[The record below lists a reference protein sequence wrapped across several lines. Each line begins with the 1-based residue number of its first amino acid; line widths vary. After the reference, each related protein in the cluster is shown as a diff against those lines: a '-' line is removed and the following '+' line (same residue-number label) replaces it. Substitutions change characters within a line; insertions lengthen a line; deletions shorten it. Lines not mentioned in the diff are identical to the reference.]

1 MHIVQLIPSLNEGGT
16 ERGVVDLN
24 RELVCRGIQN
34 TVISVGGKWVSQIE
48 KEGGRHIACDVKSK
62 NPLTFPLRV
71 LKLRAILRELKPD
84 ILHVRSRVPG
94 WLVRFANK
102 PLGIPVVS
110 TVHGFNTVGWYS
122 SIMVRAERVIGASE
136 AMRDY
141 VKKHY
146 GVTEERFR
154 LIPRGMDATGFDP
167 GKLDVAWMAQFKA
180 QYGLDGKFVVL
191 IVGRISS
198 LKGIDWAIKALATV
212 SDRLPPWKLLIV
224 GSPQAGQ
231 ENYAAELKALV
242 QTLGLEGRVMF
253 TGSQTKM
260 PEVYGCANVVI
271 SATTRKPETFGRTLV
286 EALAMNCPV
295 IATAHGGALDIVK
308 PGVSGWLVPLE
319 NPEALGEAIVES
331 SRVKLTGLRD
341 YALSNFS
348 LEQMVEKTLAVYKEV
363 SVSLRSVSKLRSVK
377 KCKYNWLFDQFSG

>member
-24 RELVCRGIQN
+24 REFVSRGIRN
-34 TVISVGGKWVSQIE
+34 TVISLGGKLVSQIVS
-48 KEGGRHIACDVKSK
+48 EGGTHIVCDVKSK
-62 NPLTFPLRV
+62 NPLTFPFRV

-94 WLVRFANK
+94 WLVRFANQ

-110 TVHGFNTVGWYS
+110 TVHGFNTVSGYS
-122 SIMVRAERVIGASE
+122 KIMVRAERVIGASE
-136 AMRDY
+136 AMREYLQRNYDITDE
-141 VKKHY
+141 K
-146 GVTEERFR
+146 FR
-154 LIPRGMDATGFDP
+154 LIPRGMDAEGFNPEKVDRQWIE
-167 GKLDVAWMAQFKA
+167 AFKR
-180 QYGLDGKFVVL
+180 QYDLHDRFVIA

-198 LKGIDWAIKALATV
+198 LKGIDWAIKALAKV
-212 SDRLPPWKLLIV
+212 SDRLPAWKLLIV

-231 ENYAAELKALV
+231 ENYAEELKALV
-242 QTLGLEGRVMF
+242 KRLHLDEQVIF
-253 TGSQTKM
+253 TGSQRQM
-260 PEVYGCANVVI
+260 PEVYACANVVV

-319 NPEALGEAIVES
+319 NAEALGEAIVES
-331 SRVKLTGLRD
+331 SRTQLTGLRE
-341 YALSNFS
+341 YALTNFS
-348 LEQMVEKTLAVYKEV
+348 LKQMVEKTIAVYEEV
-363 SVSLRSVSKLRSVK
+363 LNKR
-377 KCKYNWLFDQFSG
+377 D

>member
-16 ERGVVDLN
+16 ERGVADLN
-24 RELVCRGIQN
+24 REFVRRGIQN
-34 TVISVGGKWVSQIE
+34 TVISSGGKLVSQIV
-48 KEGGRHIACDVKSK
+48 KQGGAHIVCDVKSK

-71 LKLRAILRELKPD
+71 FKLRKILREIKPD

-122 SIMVRAERVIGASE
+122 RIMVDAQRIIGASG

-141 VKKHY
+141 LHQHY
-146 GVTEERFR
+146 GVTEDLFR
-154 LIPRGMDATGFDP
+154 LIPRGIDP
-167 GKLDVAWMAQFKA
+167 EDFNPAKVDTAWMTQFKN
-180 QYGLDGKFVVL
+180 QCEIDGRFVVV
-191 IVGRISS
+191 IAGRISS
-198 LKGIDWAIKALATV
+198 LKGIDWAIKALANV

-231 ENYAAELKALV
+231 ENYAEELKVLV
-242 QTLGLEGRVMF
+242 QKLNIEDRVMF
-253 TGSQTKM
+253 TGSQKKM
-260 PEVYGCANVVI
+260 PEVYACANVVI
-271 SATTRKPETFGRTLV
+271 SATTRKPETFGRSLV

-308 PGVSGWLVPLE
+308 PGVSGWLVPVK
-319 NPEALGEAIVES
+319 NAEALGEAIVES

-341 YALSNFS
+341 YALSHFT
-348 LEQMVEKTLAVYKEV
+348 LEQMVEKTVAVYQEV
-363 SVSLRSVSKLRSVK
+363 ARH
-377 KCKYNWLFDQFSG
+377 G

>member
-1 MHIVQLIPSLNEGGT
+1 MHVVQLIPSLNEGGT

-24 RELVCRGIQN
+24 REFIRRGIRN
-34 TVISVGGKWVSQIE
+34 TVISAGGKLVSQIE
-48 KEGGRHIACDVKSK
+48 SEGGTHIECDVKSK

-71 LKLRAILRELKPD
+71 WRLRRILREIKPD

-122 SIMVRAERVIGASE
+122 KIMVRAERVIGASE

-141 VKKHY
+141 LQKHY
-146 GVTEERFR
+146 GVTDEHFR
-154 LIPRGMDATGFDP
+154 LIPRGMDAEGFNP
-167 GKLDVAWMAQFKA
+167 EKLDTEWMEAFRK
-180 QYGLDGKFVVL
+180 QYDLKDRFVIA

-198 LKGIDWAIKALATV
+198 LKGIDWAIKALAEV
-212 SDRLPPWKLLIV
+212 SEELPPWKLLIV

-231 ENYAAELKALV
+231 ENYAEKLKDLV
-242 QTLGLEGRVMF
+242 KVLKLEERVIF
-253 TGSQTKM
+253 TGSQSKM
-260 PEVYGCANVVI
+260 PEVYACSNVVI

-308 PGVSGWLVPLE
+308 PGVTGWLVPIE
-319 NPEALGEAIVES
+319 NVKALGEAIVES
-331 SRVKLTGLRD
+331 SRTKLTGLRE
-341 YALSNFS
+341 YVLANFS
-348 LEQMVEKTLAVYKEV
+348 LKQMVEKTVAVYREV
-363 SVSLRSVSKLRSVK
+363 S
-377 KCKYNWLFDQFSG
+377 

>member
-1 MHIVQLIPSLNEGGT
+1 MHVVQLIPSLNEGGT
-16 ERGVVDLN
+16 ERGVADLN
-24 RELVCRGIQN
+24 REFVRRGIQN
-34 TVISVGGKWVSQIE
+34 TVISSGGKLVSKIVEQ
-48 KEGGRHIACDVKSK
+48 GGTHIVCDVKSK

-71 LKLRAILRELKPD
+71 FKLRKILREIKPD

-122 SIMVRAERVIGASE
+122 RIMVDAQRIIGASV

-141 VKKHY
+141 LHQHY
-146 GVTEERFR
+146 GITEDRFR
-154 LIPRGMDATGFDP
+154 LIPRGMDPEDFNPDKVDT
-167 GKLDVAWMAQFKA
+167 AWMARFKTQF
-180 QYGLDGKFVVL
+180 GIDNRFVVV
-191 IVGRISS
+191 IAGRISS
-198 LKGIDWAIKALATV
+198 LKGIDWAIKALAKV
-212 SDRLPPWKLLIV
+212 SDRLPAWKLLIV

-231 ENYAAELKALV
+231 ENYTQELKALV
-242 QTLGLEGRVMF
+242 QTLKLEDHVVF

-260 PEVYGCANVVI
+260 PEVYACANVVI
-271 SATTRKPETFGRTLV
+271 SATTRKPETFGRSLV

-308 PGVSGWLVPLE
+308 GGVSGWLVPVE
-319 NPEALGEAIVES
+319 NAEALGEAIVES

-341 YALSNFS
+341 YALSYFS
-348 LEQMVEKTLAVYKEV
+348 LEQMVEKTIAVYKEV
-363 SVSLRSVSKLRSVK
+363 VPA
-377 KCKYNWLFDQFSG
+377 SG

>member
-24 RELVCRGIQN
+24 RVFVQRGIQN
-34 TVISVGGKWVSQIE
+34 TVISAGGKLASQIVE
-48 KEGGRHIACDVKSK
+48 QGGRHIVCNVKSK

-71 LKLRAILRELKPD
+71 LKLRKILREIKPD

-122 SIMVRAERVIGASE
+122 RIMVEAQRIIGASN

-141 VKKHY
+141 LHQNY
-146 GVTEERFR
+146 GVTEDLFR
-154 LIPRGMDATGFDP
+154 LIPRGIDP
-167 GKLDVAWMAQFKA
+167 EDFNPAKLDTTWMTQFKA
-180 QYGLDGKFVVL
+180 QNGLEDRFVVL
-191 IVGRISS
+191 IAGRISS
-198 LKGIDWAIKALATV
+198 LKGIDWAIKALANV
-212 SDRLPPWKLLIV
+212 SDRLPSWKLLIV
-224 GSPQAGQ
+224 GNPQAGQ
-231 ENYAAELKALV
+231 ENYAEELKALV
-242 QTLGLEGRVMF
+242 QKLKLEDRVMF
-253 TGSQTKM
+253 TGSQRKM
-260 PEVYGCANVVI
+260 AEVYACANVVI
-271 SATTRKPETFGRTLV
+271 SATTRKPETFGRSLV

-319 NPEALGEAIVES
+319 NAEALGEAIVES

-341 YALSNFS
+341 YAILHFS
-348 LEQMVEKTLAVYKEV
+348 LEQMVEKTIAVYKEV
-363 SVSLRSVSKLRSVK
+363 
-377 KCKYNWLFDQFSG
+377 C